1 MMKKMALL
9 GFAAFALVAFAMA
22 PMVSLHAAE
31 TAVAVAPTAA
41 PAAAAP
47 VVVADV
53 SWWQTLWAQVQ
64 APLIALVTAVF
75 SAVGLIITAQINK
88 YLGSRAAQA
97 VGGIYQQMADQAAG
111 WLIAQLHNVL
121 PSTPPTPGSPTT
133 ASIPHPNAVK
143 ALNAAVDYA
152 KVSYPEIIKK
162 VDANDRDLAKDIVAA
177 AGKMIPGIGAGGG
190 IGGIIGNLATS
201 LNR

>member
-1 MMKKMALL
+1 MIKKMALL
-9 GFAAFALVAFAMA
+9 GFAACALAAFAAA

-31 TAVAVAPTAA
+31 TAVAVAPAAA

-75 SAVGLIITAQINK
+75 SAVGLILTAQINK

-111 WLIAQLHNVL
+111 WLIAQLHNVM
-121 PSTPPTPGSPTT
+121 PSTPPTPGSPTIN
-133 ASIPHPNAVK
+133 SVPHPNAVK

-177 AGKMIPGIGAGGG
+177 AGKMIPGMGGV
-190 IGGIIGNLATS
+190 GGIIGNLATS